1 MKDHVEI
8 GHLTRYEDF
17 RMNRDQVM
25 DLEIW
30 FKIHTHIFNFE
41 TASPKINKLLKCF
54 MISMILFTMS
64 KHSDF
69 YLIFFQI
76 EGA

>member
-8 GHLTRYEDF
+8 GHLTKYEDF

-30 FKIHTHIFNFE
+30 FKIHTNIFSNFE
-41 TASPKINKLLKCF
+41 TASPKI
-54 MISMILFTMS
+54 I
-64 KHSDF
+64 
-69 YLIFFQI
+69 
-76 EGA
+76 

>member
-8 GHLTRYEDF
+8 GYLTKYDAF

-25 DLEIW
+25 DLEIR
-30 FKIHTHIFNFE
+30 FKIHTNVSNFE
-41 TASPKINKLLKCF
+41 TASPKAYKLLNFF
-54 MISMILFTMS
+54 MISVILFKMS
-64 KHSDF
+64 KHSAF
-69 YLIFFQI
+69 HLIFFQI